1 MSVAT
6 PIRHPADAYR
16 SPARVRP
23 LRVTLV
29 HPCVGRHVGMKRYIR
44 TWKMQ
49 PMPVATVAGLLPR
62 DVERRFYDDRLE
74 PIPFDEPTDL
84 VMMSVET
91 YTAKRAYQ
99 IASEYR
105 RRGVPVVMGGFHATL
120 CPEEVQRYAES
131 VVVGEAE
138 DQLAELIEH
147 YRPRNQGPRKHGRA
161 RKLYQRDERPSL
173 DRVRPD
179 RSVFAGKKYLPI
191 GLVEFARGC
200 RFKCDFCAVQS
211 YFGATQNHRPI
222 DAVLDEVRR
231 VKRRGQMIFFIDDN
245 ICSDLG
251 AAKAFMRALI
261 PLKVRWVSQ
270 SSITA
275 AFDEEALRLMRESGC
290 QGLLIGLETLDP
302 EGLRAMRKGFNLMRG
317 GPAEAMKNFRRH
329 GLRIYGTFIFGYD
342 TDTPETF
349 VTTMRF
355 ARDEGLFIA
364 AFNHITPFPG
374 TPLYERM
381 AKQGRLRF
389 DAWWL
394 DDGYRYNMVPFTPKH
409 MTAEELE
416 RRCLEARRTFYS
428 WPSIWQRGRSRV
440 NRQSPWM
447 LANYAVINAMH
458 QRDVDGRSG
467 LPLGDAAYTG
477 GLIEA

>member
-1 MSVAT
+1 MIAL
-6 PIRHPADAYR
+6 PHPPYACRA
-16 SPARVRP
+16 PARVRP

-29 HPCVGRHVGMKRYIR
+29 HPCVGRRVGMKRYIR
-44 TWKMQ
+44 TWQMQ
-49 PMPVATVAGLLPR
+49 PMPVATVAGLLPT
-62 DVERRFYDDRLE
+62 DIERRFYDDRLE
-74 PIPFDEPTDL
+74 PIPYDQPTNL
-84 VMMSVET
+84 VLISVET

-99 IASEYR
+99 IASAYR

-120 CPEEVQRYAES
+120 CPEEVQRYAEA

-138 DQLAELIEH
+138 DQLAELIDD
-147 YRPRNQGPRKHGRA
+147 RRHGRL
-161 RKLYQRDERPSL
+161 RKLYRRDQRPSL

-179 RSVFAGKKYLPI
+179 RSVFDGKRYLPI

-222 DAVLDEVRR
+222 DAVLEEVRR
-231 VKRRGQMIFFIDDN
+231 VKRFGQMIFFIDDN
-245 ICSDLG
+245 ICSDLP

-270 SSITA
+270 SSINA
-275 AFDEEALRLMRESGC
+275 AFDEEALQLMRASGC

-302 EGLRAMRKGFNLMRG
+302 AGLRAMRKGFNLMGG
-317 GPAEAMKNFRRH
+317 GPAVAMENFRRH

-349 VTTMRF
+349 DTTMRF

-374 TPLYERM
+374 TPLYRRM
-381 AKQGRLRF
+381 HEQGRLRF

-394 DDGYRYNMVPFTPKH
+394 DEEYRYNMVPFEPRN
-409 MTAEELE
+409 MTAGE
-416 RRCLEARRTFYS
+416 LEARCLAARREFYD
-428 WPSIWQRGRSRV
+428 WPSIWQRGRKQV
-440 NRQSPWM
+440 NRRTPFM
-447 LANYAVINAMH
+447 LANYWAINAMH
-458 QRDVDGRSG
+458 RRDVDGRSG
-467 LPLGDAAYTG
+467 LPLGDESHEG